1 MINASSAA
9 TYGAGENG
17 FDDKKD
23 ICALR
28 PLNGY
33 GYSKQLFD
41 LWEREQV
48 LRPKQY
54 VGFKYFNVYGP
65 NEYFKGSMASV
76 IFHTFNKIKET
87 GEMGLFKSYRP
98 DYEDGQQLRDFVY
111 VKDICKVV
119 KFMIENPAVNGLF
132 NLGTGTARSFYDLAK
147 ATFTALGLEPNIKFV
162 DMPESLRAKY
172 QYYTQADMQKLRD
185 AGYQEKFYSLEEG
198 CRDYVVNYLAQDYKT
213 Y

>member
-1 MINASSAA
+1 MQAVQPHMA
-9 TYGAGENG
+9 AGENG

-87 GEMGLFKSYRP
+87 GEMVYLNLIDRIMKMDSSC
-98 DYEDGQQLRDFVY
+98 EILSMLRIFAS
-111 VKDICKVV
+111 CK
-119 KFMIENPAVNGLF
+119 I
-132 NLGTGTARSFYDLAK
+132 YD
-147 ATFTALGLEPNIKFV
+147 
-162 DMPESLRAKY
+162 
-172 QYYTQADMQKLRD
+172 
-185 AGYQEKFYSLEEG
+185 
-198 CRDYVVNYLAQDYKT
+198 
-213 Y
+213 